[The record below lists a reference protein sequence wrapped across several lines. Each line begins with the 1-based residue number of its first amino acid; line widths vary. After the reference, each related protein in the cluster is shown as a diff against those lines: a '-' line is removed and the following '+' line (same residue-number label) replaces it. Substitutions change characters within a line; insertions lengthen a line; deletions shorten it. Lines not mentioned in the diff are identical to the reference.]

1 MRGWLEEIHQ
11 KYDRLYQDFIGRR
24 ERVYLWAD
32 VVDVLMTLLRNGAA
46 YAYLLGITLTQGLTA
61 AEFLLYF
68 TAVGGFTAW
77 VTGILS
83 GFTTPV
89 SYTHLAYKPR
99 TGSCR

>member
-46 YAYLLGITLTQGLTA
+46 YAYLLAL
-61 AEFLLYF
+61 
-68 TAVGGFTAW
+68 
-77 VTGILS
+77 
-83 GFTTPV
+83 
-89 SYTHLAYKPR
+89 R
-99 TGSCR
+99 